1 MDLKFNLGIFFFFNL
16 TQKIK
21 GDEIL
26 RSGNKYTVDHATG
39 ILNIQSV
46 SQAADRGVYT
56 CTVRDRQ
63 GHTARR
69 DFTVDVV
76 GKAFCFLPSFIY
88 SFVGV
93 NTCPVTLL
101 LLGRLVIKRS
111 IGNGVGGGYK
121 VSYK

>member
-1 MDLKFNLGIFFFFNL
+1 ME
-16 TQKIK
+16 IK
-21 GDEIL
+21 GEEIL
-26 RSGNKYTVDHATG
+26 RSGNKYTVDYATG

-76 GKAFCFLPSFIY
+76 GKAFCFLSFFLLLVSIRVQ
-88 SFVGV
+88 S
-93 NTCPVTLL
+93 TLL
-101 LLGRLVIKRS
+101 LLDRLVIKRS
-111 IGNGVGGGYK
+111 IGNGVRGR
-121 VSYK
+121 